1 MNTGNTGN
9 TSQAWRPAPQKVQA
23 SLMRT
28 GTVALAMLISYA
40 SVLRPLLAQRA
51 GHPVL
56 AALEAMEAE
65 QEVAVMTHE
74 MASISATQVARRL
87 KVKLPLNNVY
97 YHATGQTLIGEA
109 SWYGPGFHGRRA
121 ADGSRYDMN
130 AMTAAH
136 KSLPFGT
143 VVRVT
148 NKRTGQSC
156 LVRITD
162 RGPYIDGRIIDLSK
176 AAAKSIGML
185 GSGVAPVKVEV
196 LAPRETQVASGLH
209 EDNLES

>member
-1 MNTGNTGN
+1 MACKVTEAGSETLTLNANGSFGFTPIFNVFDTISVEVVAPPTGPVSQTCETTQTGLN
-9 TSQAWRPAPQKVQA
+9 GSMFRG
-23 SLMRT
+23 SLQPITVTCTAAEYTVGGQVSGLAGT
-28 GTVALAMLISYA
+28 GLVLQNNAGDNLSITDNGAFTFPTAL
-40 SVLRPLLAQRA
+40 
-51 GHPVL
+51 
-56 AALEAMEAE
+56 
-65 QEVAVMTHE
+65 
-74 MASISATQVARRL
+74 
-87 KVKLPLNNVY
+87 
-97 YHATGQTLIGEA
+97 
-109 SWYGPGFHGRRA
+109 